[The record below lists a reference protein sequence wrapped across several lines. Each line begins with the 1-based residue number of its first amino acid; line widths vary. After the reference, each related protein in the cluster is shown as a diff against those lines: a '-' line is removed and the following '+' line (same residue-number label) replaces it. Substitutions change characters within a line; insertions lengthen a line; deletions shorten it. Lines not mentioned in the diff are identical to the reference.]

1 MSKRNKE
8 IREDS
13 VVEKKEEEIVVNS
26 IVEEKKEDVIVPEK
40 RDNRVM
46 GMIISRKDHPIY
58 LSYNGEG
65 LVVPPRGKKKNIN
78 KNLLGALPKNVVFVP
93 YSN

>member
-1 MSKRNKE
+1 MSKTKE
-8 IREDS
+8 IKEDDIEEK
-13 VVEKKEEEIVVNS
+13 VEEKVIEIKEEEDI
-26 IVEEKKEDVIVPEK
+26 IVPEK

-46 GMIISRKDHPIY
+46 GMIISRKDHPVY

-78 KNLLGALPKNVVFVP
+78 KNLLGALPKNVIFVP
-93 YSN
+93 YNK

>member
-1 MSKRNKE
+1 MSNKNKGIE
-8 IREDS
+8 VN
-13 VVEKKEEEIVVNS
+13 VVEKEESNVVSNTFKEKREETIM
-26 IVEEKKEDVIVPEK
+26 PEK

-46 GMIISRKDHPIY
+46 GMIISRKDHPVY

-93 YSN
+93 CNK